1 MVFPVMILDTSFLV
15 SFFRQHDENHK
26 KAVEIA
32 SKNDKEEKLL
42 PELIYFE
49 TLTVINYKEGIA
61 AAKEV
66 NEYLVANQ
74 HIRLYAFSDEEKQ
87 EMLAEFFAQEKQL
100 SVEDASVVYLARKTG
115 SKTLSFDDRLVRAIG
130 RPA

>member
-1 MVFPVMILDTSFLV
+1 MILDSSFLV
-15 SFFRQHDENHK
+15 SFFRQHDENHR

-32 SKNDKEEKLL
+32 GKSDKEEKLL

-66 NEYLVANQ
+66 DEYLVANQ
-74 HIRLYAFSDEEKQ
+74 HIRLYAFSEEEKQ
-87 EMLAEFFAQEKQL
+87 EMLAGFFAQERQL
-100 SVEDASVVYLARKTG
+100 SIEDASVIYLARKTG
-115 SKTLSFDDRLVRAIG
+115 SKALAFDDRLIKAIEK
-130 RPA
+130 PA